1 MIRTIVKDPMLLNRK
16 AEPAGV
22 EDVSTAQDLFDTLR
36 AHHEECVGMAANM
49 IGIQKAMIAVDM
61 GNMILVMFNPV
72 ITKKKGLYEAS
83 EGCLSLT
90 GTRNTKRYQEI
101 TVTYQDSALH
111 SHTMDFQGFTAEII
125 QHEMDH
131 LKGILI

>member
-1 MIRTIVKDPMLLNRK
+1 MICTIVKDPMLLNRK
-16 AEPAGV
+16 AEPAGI
-22 EDVSTAQDLFDTLR
+22 EDAPTAQDLLDTLR

-49 IGIQKAMIAVDM
+49 IGIQKAIIAVDT

-72 ITKKKGLYEAS
+72 ITKEKGPYETS

-90 GTRNTKRYQEI
+90 GTRNTKRYQKI
-101 TVTYQDSALH
+101 TVTYQDQALH
-111 SHTMDFQGFTAEII
+111 THAVGFQGFAAEII
-125 QHEMDH
+125 QHEIDH